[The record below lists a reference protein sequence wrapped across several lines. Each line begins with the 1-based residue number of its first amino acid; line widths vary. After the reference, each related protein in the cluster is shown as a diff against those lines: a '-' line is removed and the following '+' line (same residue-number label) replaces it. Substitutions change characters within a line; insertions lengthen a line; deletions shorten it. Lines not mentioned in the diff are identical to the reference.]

1 MKLALSYSAFDGIE
15 LLKYSI
21 LSIQNHVD
29 YINVVYQTKSYYGQD
44 IREVDKRRLKTLRK
58 EGFVDKLIK
67 INPKDT
73 GNVNAAKGHE
83 KKKRMAGIE
92 DCLENGCTHFVS
104 MDVDEFYR
112 TREFEWA
119 KRQVKN
125 RALPLTACKIKNYW
139 NLPIYQKEGFS
150 EGGRFHVPF
159 ICEINRDTHIGGNF
173 FCKVDPTRKVK
184 NGKED
189 GAHAF
194 SPKDVHM
201 HHMKNVR
208 ENLLW
213 KYQNTSRRRLD
224 RSNLVGKVRNIKNWK
239 PSPGDGQVVDNY
251 FDIPLDMFQ

>member
-21 LSIQNHVD
+21 LSVQNHVD
-29 YINVVYQTKSYYGQD
+29 YINVVYQTESYYGQG
-44 IREVDKRRLKTLRK
+44 IREVDKKRLKTLRK

-67 INPKDT
+67 MNPKDT
-73 GNVNAAKGHE
+73 GTVDIAKGHE

-125 RALPLTACKIKNYW
+125 RTLPLTACKIKNYW
-139 NLPIYQKEGFS
+139 NLPIYQKEGYS

-159 ICEINRDTHIGGNF
+159 ICEINQNTKIANDF
-173 FCKVDPTRKVK
+173 FCKVDPTRKIK
-184 NGKED
+184 NTED
-189 GAHAF
+189 NVGHLF
-194 SPKDVHM
+194 HPEDVHM

-213 KYQNTSRRRLD
+213 KYKNTSRRRLD

-251 FDIPLDMFQ
+251 FNIPLDMFQ